1 MQSIFFLKYQGL
13 SLLYFVGTT
22 EMQISNWV
30 INIFICDQDL
40 SLTQPV
46 THEEAKKLKAMF
58 TQEISD
64 PINIIT
70 AGTFLWSSCAII
82 ESLYLYRL

>member
-1 MQSIFFLKYQGL
+1 MQSIFFLKCQGL
-13 SLLYFVGTT
+13 SLLHFVGTA
-22 EMQISNWV
+22 EMQINNWV
-30 INIFICDQDL
+30 INIFILDQDL
-40 SLTQPV
+40 SLTQLV
-46 THEEAKKLKAMF
+46 THEVAKQLKCVF

-70 AGTFLWSSCAII
+70 AATFLWSSCAIT